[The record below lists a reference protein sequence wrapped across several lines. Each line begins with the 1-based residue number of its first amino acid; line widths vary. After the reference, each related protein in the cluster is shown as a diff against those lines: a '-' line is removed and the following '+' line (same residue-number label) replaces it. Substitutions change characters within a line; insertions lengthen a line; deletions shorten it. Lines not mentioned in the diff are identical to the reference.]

1 MKKNQNGVTLI
12 ALAVTIIVMLIL
24 AGATM
29 ATLNGENGL
38 LTQSRKAAAAN
49 TEASV
54 KEKMNTAFT
63 SVSMEVQMQSAS
75 NPAYSAEA
83 KIGDYLQ
90 VVAEQLGKAD
100 AYTIST
106 GNNTAGKNPG
116 DLTKGIFTVYLVTE
130 DGNKH
135 YIYIDYIDAT
145 FCLTANTTN
154 NKTKPTNKNEYP
166 MLRAKILFETNTV
179 SLTGPY
185 TNAL

>member
-24 AGATM
+24 AGAIM

-83 KIGDYLQ
+83 KIADYLQ
-90 VVAEQLGKAD
+90 VVADQLGKAD

-166 MLRAKILFETNTV
+166 MLRSKILFETNTV